1 MSLFHAPRHD
11 MDLDNNKDLDKF
23 SRKQEKDILTKMVKK
38 KSKKRNM
45 FFRLPGNPK
54 NMRRNNVKKKKQKAM
69 KEKNAIEA
77 FIGMKWDKLARDER
91 AKFLNAEDEATKIHM
106 HTYISPDVYST
117 HETLE
122 ELEKRAVDTGRV
134 PVDFDFKHFYK
145 FATKRYNY
153 RRKGA
158 YEVFKYMANAFS

>member
-1 MSLFHAPRHD
+1 
-11 MDLDNNKDLDKF
+11 MDIDNNKDIDKF
-23 SRKQEKDILTKMVKK
+23 SRKQEKDILIKMVKK

-54 NMRRNNVKKKKQKAM
+54 NMRRNNIKKKKQNAM
-69 KEKNAIEA
+69 KKTNAVDS

-91 AKFLNAEDEATKIHM
+91 AMFLNADDEATKIHM
-106 HTYISPDVYST
+106 HTFISSDVYST

-122 ELEKRAVDTGRV
+122 ELEKRAVDSGCV
-134 PVDFDFKHFYK
+134 PVGFDFKHFYK

-153 RRKGA
+153 SRKGA
-158 YEVFKYMANAFS
+158 YEVFKYMANTFS